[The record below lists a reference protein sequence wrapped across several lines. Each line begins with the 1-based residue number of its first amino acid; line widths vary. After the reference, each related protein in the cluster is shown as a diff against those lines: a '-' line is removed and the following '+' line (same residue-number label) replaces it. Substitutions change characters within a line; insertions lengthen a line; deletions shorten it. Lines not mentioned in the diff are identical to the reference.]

1 MFDAKILNNII
12 MQIADGKISA
22 GSKHR
27 VFSDNDKEDGDA
39 LGLPSLHT
47 SPPAC
52 QNKRVFH
59 HTNIMWTPV
68 VQRYN

>member
-39 LGLPSLHT
+39 LGLPFTPPLLPVRTKESSITQT
-47 SPPAC
+47 SCGLPWFRG
-52 QNKRVFH
+52 N
-59 HTNIMWTPV
+59 N
-68 VQRYN
+68 